1 MLPNPERLIEKLELK
16 LPLIGFYDAPEPEA
30 FKPIVEPEPEKHMCL
45 FKFYE
50 NWLDGKTL
58 HLTETNFG
66 CGGCGYW
73 IFGKESRDRENF
85 VKFLVEEEGLKESNA
100 LMNLW
105 LDNEKPFKPQHPHIF
120 VGPLQKDKFEYLKS
134 VTFLVN
140 PDQLSVLMI
149 GAQYSYA
156 PDDPLPPVIASFGS
170 GCMQLLPLFKDLEY
184 PQAMIGATDMA
195 MRQYLPSEILAFT
208 VTLPLYHQLC
218 LLDERSFLYKP
229 FLKNLK
235 KTRGEK
241 GIGA

>member
-16 LPLIGFYDAPEPEA
+16 LPLIGFYDAPEPEL
-30 FKPIVEPEPEKHMCL
+30 FKPLVEPDPGRHMCM
-45 FKFYE
+45 FMFYE

-58 HLTETNFG
+58 HLTESNFG

-73 IFGKESRDRENF
+73 IFGKESMNREDF
-85 VKFLVEEEGLKESNA
+85 IKFLVEEEGLKESNA
-100 LMNLW
+100 LMNIW
-105 LDNEKPFKPQHPHIF
+105 LDHEKPFTPQHPHIF
-120 VGPLQKDKFEYLKS
+120 VGPLQEDTVEYLKS

-149 GAQYSYA
+149 GAQYSHA
-156 PDDPLPPVIASFGS
+156 PDDPLPPVLASFGS

-195 MRQYLPSEILAFT
+195 MRQYLPQEILAFT
-208 VTLPLYHQLC
+208 VTLPMYHQLC
-218 LLDERSFLYKP
+218 LLDESSFLYKP

-235 KTRGEK
+235 KARGER
-241 GIGA
+241 GIA